1 MEKVLIGMSG
11 GVDSSAA
18 AVVLQKAGHDVLGVT
33 LALCEKSD
41 EAAVRDA
48 AAVCK
53 TLGIEHLVRDY
64 RNEFEAAVV
73 DNFIAEYLAGRTPN
87 PCILCNEKIKF
98 GLMAEL
104 AKNTG
109 CTAVATGHY
118 AVTRTAADGRVL
130 LCRPLDR
137 RKDQTYM
144 LCRLNQE
151 QLKMA
156 RFPLA
161 DFTKAQVRELAGEA
175 GLSVADRADSQDIC
189 FVPSG
194 DYAAFIEARVGRQ
207 PTGEFRDRDG
217 RVLGTHQ
224 GLIRYTVGQRKGL
237 GIALGKPA
245 FVLEK
250 NIGGNYVVLGEE
262 AALFRRRVYIE
273 DINYIPF
280 DTLSSPMRVEAKL
293 RYRQT
298 EQPATLHPVGG
309 TAAVLEFDEP
319 QRAPSPGQTAVFYDG
334 DVVLGGGTIAE
345 EGEEK

>member
-18 AVVLQKAGHDVLGVT
+18 AVVLQKGGHEVVGVT

-41 EAAVRDA
+41 EAAVADA

-64 RNEFEAAVV
+64 RAEFQKAVI

-104 AKNTG
+104 AKSTG

-118 AVTRTAADGRVL
+118 AVTQTQSDGRVL
-130 LCRPLDR
+130 LCRPKDR
-137 RKDQTYM
+137 HKDQTYM

-161 DFTKAQVRELAGEA
+161 DLTKAEVRALAQEI

-194 DYAAFIEARVGRQ
+194 DYASFIEERVGRQ
-207 PTGEFRDRDG
+207 PTGDFRDPNG
-217 RVLGTHQ
+217 NLLGTHQ

-250 NIGGNYVVLGEE
+250 NVDGNFVVLGDEE
-262 AALFRRRVYIE
+262 ALFYRRVLVE
-273 DINYIPF
+273 NINYIPF
-280 DTLSSPMRVEAKL
+280 DTLKEPLKVGAKL

-298 EQPATLHPVGG
+298 EQPALLHPVGER
-309 TAAVLEFDEP
+309 AAILEFEEP

-334 DVVLGGGTIAE
+334 EVVVGGGTIE
-345 EGEEK
+345 KGES